1 MFSGAIQLRAFA
13 PYNQRMKTGNPPM
26 MTTWNQETGE
36 SERRPVKLPEPE
48 PTKKPKRQVRLTD
61 DE

>member
-1 MFSGAIQLRAFA
+1 
-13 PYNQRMKTGNPPM
+13 MKTGNPPM